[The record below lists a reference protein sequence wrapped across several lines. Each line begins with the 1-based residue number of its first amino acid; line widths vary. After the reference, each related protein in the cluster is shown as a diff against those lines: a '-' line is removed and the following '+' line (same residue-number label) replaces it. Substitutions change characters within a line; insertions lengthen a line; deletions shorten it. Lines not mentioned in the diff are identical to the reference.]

1 MKLCRV
7 LFISLAMPAGLNVDA
22 GRAAAQ
28 NVRAEAIDALM
39 KQSLKSWDVPGAALG
54 IVKDDRV
61 IYLKG
66 FGVREDGKPAAVTA
80 DTVFPIAS
88 CTKSFTALTVAML
101 ADEGKMDWDDPVRKH
116 LDWFR
121 LADPLADANVTLRDL
136 IAHRSGVDGHDFLW
150 YRSPWSLEERIR
162 KLGKLPLAKSFR
174 SGFQYQAILAGAVG
188 LAAAKASGGTW
199 EDFIRQRIF
208 TSLEMKSSTVTTTE
222 AKKFNDRASP
232 HRVNRKGRLEVL
244 PWYEITEP
252 DPAGSIN
259 STARDLVQFI
269 RLHLGDGSRQG
280 KQLVSTDGLHELHT
294 PQILLR
300 REGFAKV
307 MNPETHFMSYGM
319 GWVVQDYRGK
329 ALLMHGG
336 AIDGFRVHF
345 TLVPEARLGL
355 VLLNNLHETQ
365 MNLAVSN
372 TLVDLFLGLPAK
384 DAPARD
390 WNAYFLDVQKT
401 DLEEQKAHAVLLRK
415 HQKRGTR
422 TSRALEHYAGTY
434 EDVAYGKARVTHE
447 NGGLVVHWSRFRW
460 PLEHFHYDTFLGND
474 DVLIDTPIVFALG
487 PDGEVATLRMLD
499 RDFKRVR

>member
-1 MKLCRV
+1 MSLCRA
-7 LFISLAMPAGLNVDA
+7 LLISLWILSGAFGHTS
-22 GRAAAQ
+22 RAAAQ
-28 NVRAEAIDALM
+28 PARADGIDALM
-39 KQSLKSWDVPGAALG
+39 KQSLKSWGVPGAALG

-66 FGVREDGKPAAVTA
+66 FGVREKGKPAVVTV

-88 CTKSFTALTVAML
+88 CTKSFTALAVAML

-121 LADPLADANVTLRDL
+121 LSDPLADANVTLRDL
-136 IAHRSGVDGHDFLW
+136 IAHRSGVDAHDFLW
-150 YRSPWSLEERIR
+150 YRAPWGLEERIR
-162 KLGKLPLAKSFR
+162 KLGKLPLGRSFR

-188 LAAAKASGGTW
+188 LAAGKASGGTW
-199 EDFIRQRIF
+199 QDFVRQRIL
-208 TSLEMKSSTVTTTE
+208 TPLEMKSTSLTATE
-222 AKKFNDRASP
+222 AKKFSDRASP
-232 HRVNRKGRLEVL
+232 HRHDRKGRLEVL

-259 STARDLVQFI
+259 STARDLLGFI
-269 RLHLGDGSRQG
+269 RLQLGDGVWQG
-280 KQLVSTDGLHELHT
+280 KRLVSAEGLRELHT
-294 PQILLR
+294 PQVLLR
-300 REGFAKV
+300 REGFAKA

-329 ALLMHGG
+329 PLLMHGG

-345 TLVPEARLGL
+345 TLVPEARLGF

-372 TLVDLFLGLPAK
+372 SLVDLFLGLPAK
-384 DAPARD
+384 D
-390 WNAYFLDVQKT
+390 WNAYFLDVQKA
-401 DLEEQKAHAVLLRK
+401 DQDEQKAHAVMLRK
-415 HQKRGTR
+415 HQQRGTR
-422 TSRALEHYAGTY
+422 PSRALGSYAGAY
-434 EDVAYGKARVTHE
+434 EDVAYGRARVTHE
-447 NGGLVVHWSRFRW
+447 NGGLVVRWSRFRW

-487 PDGEVATLRMLD
+487 PDGEVATLRMLG
-499 RDFKRVR
+499 RDFARVRGN